1 MSLQIQKETEL
12 LVVLSIY
19 YAYVPIYFAYN
30 YIKLVNLSVVIT
42 KILPNQGWLK
52 YQVNDPEIL
61 DTQKNI
67 VKIKINSW
75 EIKMS
80 FFGKLISQWL
90 DKVLYAS
97 LVQSEEIAYP

>member
-19 YAYVPIYFAYN
+19 YAYILIYFAYN
-30 YIKLVNLSVVIT
+30 DIKLVNLSFVII

-75 EIKMS
+75 
-80 FFGKLISQWL
+80 KLRCHFLENLFHSG
-90 DKVLYAS
+90 
-97 LVQSEEIAYP
+97 

>member
-19 YAYVPIYFAYN
+19 YAYIPIYFAYN

-42 KILPNQGWLK
+42 KTLPNQGWLK

-67 VKIKINSW
+67 VKIKINS
-75 EIKMS
+75 
-80 FFGKLISQWL
+80 
-90 DKVLYAS
+90 
-97 LVQSEEIAYP
+97 